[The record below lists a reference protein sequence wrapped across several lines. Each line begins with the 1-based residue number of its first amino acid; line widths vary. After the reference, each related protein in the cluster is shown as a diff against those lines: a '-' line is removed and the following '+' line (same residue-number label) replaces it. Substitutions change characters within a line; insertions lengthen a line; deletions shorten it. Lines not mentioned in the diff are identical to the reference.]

1 MSIITTGDI
10 PSLLRPGLDEV
21 GVDYARYKGEYA
33 KVFEKLKQIK

>member
-21 GVDYARYKGEYA
+21 GVVKWLYYSGQYVKSKYIYE
-33 KVFEKLKQIK
+33 